1 MHMQTK
7 LVLVEGNPFTGKS
20 TLSEYAAQ
28 QIGLNGQAVAWVPEG
43 TMLDKYFP
51 HVLAVL
57 DETQSVSEESL
68 WADWNAFVQ
77 AVESSPATFVVDA
90 AISYA
95 AVYPL
100 LAEDRPHGEILAMV
114 TRIAELC
121 APLHPRVIH
130 LMGDQERIAR
140 ASIVERGEKWEKQ
153 LVDQS
158 DAAPYQKARGRSGV
172 EGAITFLQETQELM
186 DRALEAGGWQTLTLD
201 VTSADREA
209 NRRAMLSFLGID
221 EVRVDPPALAAAPEA
236 YAGTYAAE
244 DPDGTIGTGTLRTLE
259 VRVEQDRLVLY
270 QPGMRLGPLVPV
282 SPTRLHLM
290 STPLD
295 VEFVVE
301 EGLARRLVILRS
313 NGQTLAFNRS

>member
-1 MHMQTK
+1 
-7 LVLVEGNPFTGKS
+7 
-20 TLSEYAAQ
+20 
-28 QIGLNGQAVAWVPEG
+28 
-43 TMLDKYFP
+43 MLDKYFP

>member
-1 MHMQTK
+1 MQTK